1 MADFH
6 KVGGITPKAV
16 IYKSESHKLHQAF
29 NVKSGDTVVAGQP
42 VVLNDDGTISPYKG
56 TGIYLGVA
64 VNYSKYPVYPPE
76 DVNKPQVTVM
86 MEGFAVI
93 HGIVKTTNV
102 TKCGFVNPDGTLD
115 ESGIYP
121 NYIPVAEDY
130 LNAKGTVAD
139 TTFTGQP
146 IPEVHFIAITKGN
159 IGDIIR
165 ILVR

>member
-1 MADFH
+1 MTDFH

-29 NVKSGDTVVAGQP
+29 NVKNGDTVVAGQP

-76 DVNKPQVTVM
+76 DINNPQVTVM

-121 NYIPVAEDY
+121 NYTPVAEDY
-130 LNAKGTVAD
+130 LNAN
-139 TTFTGQP
+139 TGQP

-159 IGDIIR
+159 TGDIIR